1 MARRVKISALGASPP
16 RAPAGLQGEALVEY
30 LIEFWRHRID
40 DVLPDR
46 PDLIVLPEACDSF
59 EGESLDWLREFYELR
74 GARVLAALREVARDN
89 ACYLV
94 FPTIRALTDGT
105 WRNSALMLDR
115 RGETVGCYDKNHIV
129 TGETEHFGILSG
141 GAAPIIECDFGR
153 VACVICFDLNFD
165 ELRLQYAAA
174 KPDLILF
181 PSMYHGGLMQSYW
194 AYSCRAHF
202 VGCVSE
208 ANLPSTILSPVGN
221 VLATST
227 NYCDFVTAEINL
239 DCQVAHYDGHFA
251 KLATMKRS
259 YGTQV
264 TVFDPG
270 QLGSVLI
277 TSHSETAS
285 AVDMLREFE
294 IESLDDYLSRSRNY
308 QRQNRE
314 LAPPN
319 INQKGIASTRE
330 SGIFTAP

>member
-1 MARRVKISALGASPP
+1 MARRVKISALGAAPP
-16 RAPAGLQGEALVEY
+16 RARAGLQGEDLVEY
-30 LIEFWRHRID
+30 LIEFWRRRID

-59 EGESLDWLREFYELR
+59 EGESLDWLREFHQMR

-89 ACYLV
+89 ECYLV

-115 RGETVGCYDKNHIV
+115 RGETVGQYDKNHIV

-141 GAAPIIECDFGR
+141 SAAPIIECDFGR

-165 ELRLQYAAA
+165 ELRLQYVAA

-208 ANLPSTILSPVGN
+208 AELPSTILSPVGH
-221 VLATST
+221 LLSTST
-227 NYCDFVTAEINL
+227 NYHDYVTAQINL
-239 DCQVAHYDGHFA
+239 DCRVVHLDGNKS
-251 KLATMKRS
+251 KLSAMKLK

-264 TVFDPG
+264 TIFDPG

-277 TSHSETAS
+277 SSESKTIRAD
-285 AVDMLREFE
+285 DMMREFE
-294 IESLDDYLSRSRNY
+294 IEPLDDYLARSRTY
-308 QRQNRE
+308 QQENR
-314 LAPPN
+314 AC
-319 INQKGIASTRE
+319 IAASK
-330 SGIFTAP
+330 